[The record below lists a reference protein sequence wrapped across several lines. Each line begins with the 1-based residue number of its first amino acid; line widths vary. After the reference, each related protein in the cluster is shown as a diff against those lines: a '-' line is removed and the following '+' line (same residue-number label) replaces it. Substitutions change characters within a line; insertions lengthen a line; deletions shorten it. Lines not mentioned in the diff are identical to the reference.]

1 MAIYLFH
8 GEDRFARLEAVA
20 ALRREHDSDGALA
33 NNSVSF
39 DGARLT
45 LSELGATVSA
55 APFLG
60 GVRWV
65 RVDGLCARFGD
76 ARRGPRQLGDW
87 DQLADVLSQAP
98 PTTVLVFVEDELR
111 RNNPMR
117 RLIEPFADAREFARL
132 APAEATEWLRAEVRR
147 RGLHMT
153 RNAAQML
160 VERAGGDRGA
170 LTQAVD
176 KLSLYAGEANV
187 DETIVEAM
195 TPAQR
200 SVSIFNLVDAVA
212 ERRLADAMRALDG
225 VRAEGETEQRIIHM
239 LARTYRQIVVARE
252 VLDAGGQDN
261 QIQEALKTN
270 FSWLARRV
278 RRQAQAYSQRTADAA
293 LGRILDAETAIIDYR
308 LGRGGPTEEVAVEL
322 LVAEL
327 AGAGHQRTRPRQTS
341 STGL

>member
-20 ALRREHDSDGALA
+20 ALRREHDTDGALA
-33 NNSVSF
+33 NNSVAF
-39 DGARLT
+39 DGARVS
-45 LSELGATVSA
+45 LSELGAAVSA

-65 RVDGLCARFGD
+65 RVDGLCGRFGVP
-76 ARRGPRQLGDW
+76 RRGGRQLGEW
-87 DQLADVLSQAP
+87 DGLPDVLEQVP
-98 PTTVLVFVEDELR
+98 PTTVLVFVEDQLR
-111 RNNPMR
+111 RGNPMLQ
-117 RLIEPFADAREFARL
+117 LIEPLADTREFARL
-132 APAEATEWLRAEVRR
+132 KPEEATEWLRGEVRR

-153 RNAAQML
+153 RNAAQTL
-160 VERAGGDRGA
+160 VDRAGGDRGA

-195 TPAQR
+195 VPATR

-225 VRAEGETEQRIIHM
+225 VRADGEPEQRIIQM

-252 VLDAGGQDN
+252 VIDRGGSNED
-261 QIQEALKTN
+261 IQQAAKAN
-270 FSWLARRV
+270 YPWLARRL
-278 RRQAQAYSQRTADAA
+278 RRQAQAYTQASADAA
-293 LGRILDAETAIIDYR
+293 LARILEAETAIIDYR
-308 LGRGGPTEEVAVEL
+308 RDDGGLPDDVAVEL

-327 AGAGHQRTRPRQTS
+327 AGAGHRR
-341 STGL
+341 